1 MQHGTHPNKVSK
13 YQEYEHEFTMSE
25 IQYPVVIKNI
35 GKFEYQSVYGYEDK
49 KIFPLR
55 IINITIARDHVNLLY
70 ITAGE
75 KSHYVLVKDLSRLVL
90 IQYNNHNSKH
100 YFCQSCLHG
109 YTSEEV
115 LKNYMER
122 SKLHGTQRIKLTE
135 AGNKKRRHKVKFTKK
150 NIKLCLPSVIY
161 ADFESVLCKQNSA
174 IVIKILH
181 HPIPTSRNM
190 WELHLCGIQ

>member
-1 MQHGTHPNKVSK
+1 
-13 YQEYEHEFTMSE
+13 MSG

-55 IINITIARDHVNLLY
+55 IINMTIARDHVNLLY

-75 KSHYVLVKDLSRLVL
+75 KSHYVLVKDLSRLVS

-100 YFCQSCLHG
+100 HFCQNCLHG
-109 YTSEEV
+109 HTSEEV
-115 LKNYMER
+115 LKNHMER

-135 AGNKKRRHKVKFTKK
+135 AGNKKRRDKVKFIKK
-150 NIKLCLPSVIY
+150 NIKLCLPFVIY

-181 HPIPTSRNM
+181 HPIPTSRTM